1 MRVNFIHS
9 KSIAQLT
16 VLALIAVC
24 LLQPPACAHPAGIN
38 TVAAQDPHIDLYK
51 NVWINQGLARGQ
63 KLRYTWAN
71 LNDPDP
77 LKCEFEPLRIRVK
90 LLAADG
96 SVIAQAEAAAVG
108 AGQFQSFDFNRDLIS
123 LPGEAGTGR
132 LQARLEVTVSGI
144 HRITDITLK
153 RGVIGTFEDTV
164 EVIDTLTGGT
174 TVGFSGGMNKLILD
188 DSLGN
193 EYLAPKTFQIISAG
207 KDYLIGIV
215 PGQTLLVS
223 VLNPLAPPPPGA
235 DGRKYKMLFAPLILN
250 ADGQVIAQSDEVAL
264 DPGEFHSF
272 DFKRAD
278 LPLAGAPGADR
289 AQVRVEIRRRFFPG
303 IPSRIS
309 QGELDGAPAAVE
321 IFNDS
326 TGKTTTLISQKP
338 KEIVVVGSK

>member
-1 MRVNFIHS
+1 MRINFIHS

-16 VLALIAVC
+16 VLALITVC
-24 LLQPPACAHPAGIN
+24 LLRPPACAHPAGIN
-38 TVAAQDPHIDLYK
+38 TVAAQDTHIDLYK
-51 NVWINQGLARGQ
+51 NVWINQGLAHGQ
-63 KLRYTWAN
+63 TLRYTWAN

-90 LLAADG
+90 LLAADR

-108 AGQFQSFDFNRDLIS
+108 AGQFQSFDFDRDRSS

-164 EVIDTLTGGT
+164 EVIDTSTGGT
-174 TVGFSGGMNKLILD
+174 TVGVSGKAGNDTLTSSGGNNL
-188 DSLGN
+188 
-193 EYLAPKTFQIISAG
+193 F
-207 KDYLIGIV
+207 LIGIG

-223 VLNPLAPPPPGA
+223 VLNPLTPPPPGA

-250 ADGQVIAQSDEVAL
+250 ADGRVIAQRDEVAL

-272 DFKRAD
+272 DFKRAE
-278 LPLAGAPGADR
+278 LPLAGALGSDR
-289 AQVRVEIRRRFFPG
+289 TQVRVEIRRRFFPG
-303 IPSRIS
+303 ISSRIS

-321 IFNDS
+321 IFKDS
-326 TGKTTTLISQKP
+326 TGKTRILISQKP